1 MPCYGGRMAYA
12 PFRAH
17 VATPIGIVEICGNA
31 QQVERVT
38 IHPQGSKA
46 ADSALPVAGAVADA
60 AVQLRAYFAGTLRD
74 FALPLAPAASTRGA
88 ALRAA
93 IASVPYGK
101 TATYGQLARAHDSGA
116 QAMGQACARNP
127 FPIIIP
133 CHRVTSS
140 GGAAE
145 HYSGGDGPR
154 TKAWLN
160 AHEARNSG
168 KTLL

>member
-1 MPCYGGRMAYA
+1 MAYA
-12 PFRAH
+12 PICAH
-17 VATPIGIVEICGNA
+17 VATPIGIVEICGDA

-38 IHPQGSKA
+38 IYPEGSNA
-46 ADSALPVAGAVADA
+46 ADSVTPAAGAVADA
-60 AVQLRAYFAGTLRD
+60 AAQLRAYFAGTLREFD
-74 FALPLAPAASTRGA
+74 LPLAPAASARGA

-93 IASVPYGK
+93 IASIPYGE
-101 TATYGQLARAHDSGA
+101 TTTYGQLARAHDSGA

-145 HYSGGDGPR
+145 HYSGGNGPR

-160 AHEARNSG
+160 AHEARNAG
-168 KTLL
+168 KTFL

>member
-1 MPCYGGRMAYA
+1 MAYA
-12 PFRAH
+12 PICAH
-17 VATPIGIVEICGNA
+17 VATPIGLIEIWGNA
-31 QQVERVT
+31 QCVERVT
-38 IHPQGSKA
+38 ILPGQTTA
-46 ADSALPVAGAVADA
+46 AAAPSTATGAVAEA
-60 AVQLRAYFAGTLRD
+60 ADQLRAYFAGTLRGFD
-74 FALPLAPAASTRGA
+74 LPLAPAASTRGA

-93 IASVPYGK
+93 IASVPYGE

-160 AHEARNSG
+160 AHEARNAG
-168 KTLL
+168 KTFL